1 MNLKGKIMK
10 LENDLE
16 YYVQEVIEYNQ
27 KTYIYTSEI
36 TKTKNIKFYQ
46 IIDGNAIDVDDN
58 TAKILTL
65 ILAKKL
71 NQ

>member
-27 KTYIYTSEI
+27 KTYIYASEI